1 LPQGQSQEKNM
12 EKILEKDE
20 LLKISEIA
28 DFFGTTPKALRIYE
42 QKGIIIPCK
51 IDPES
56 GYRYYSAD
64 QVKKLNLLIELQE
77 LGFSLNEI
85 KKIMDGGLKSQQFL
99 DALNSKK
106 IQWEQEKSKIQ
117 RKVEAIE
124 KIEIRLKEKL
134 NANKDAGG
142 TTTAEMSAM
151 TEEERAWF
159 LLNAVC
165 IEELKASKNLSEAI
179 WV

>member
-1 LPQGQSQEKNM
+1 M

-124 KIEIRLKEKL
+124 KIESNLTEKL
-134 NANKDAGG
+134 NSKKGADSKAG
-142 TTTAEMSAM
+142 SDISQM
-151 TEEERAWF
+151 TEDERAWF

-165 IEELKASKNLSEAI
+165 IEELKASKLLSEAI

>member
-1 LPQGQSQEKNM
+1 MPQGQSQEKNM
-12 EKILEKDE
+12 EKED

-64 QVKKLNLLIELQE
+64 QVKKLNLLIELQA
-77 LGFSLNEI
+77 LGFSLKEI

-106 IQWEQEKSKIQ
+106 IQWEQEKAKIQ
-117 RKVEAIE
+117 RKIEAIE
-124 KIEIRLKEKL
+124 QIEIKLKEKL
-134 NANKDAGG
+134 NAKKDADS
-142 TTTAEMSAM
+142 TTTAGTAEISGM
-151 TEEERAWF
+151 TEDERAWF

-165 IEELKASKNLSEAI
+165 IEELKVSKLLSEAI
-179 WV
+179 WL

>member
-1 LPQGQSQEKNM
+1 M
-12 EKILEKDE
+12 EKEE

-124 KIEIRLKEKL
+124 KIESNLTEKL
-134 NANKDAGG
+134 NSKKGADSKAG
-142 TTTAEMSAM
+142 SDISQM
-151 TEEERAWF
+151 TEDERAWF

-165 IEELKASKNLSEAI
+165 IEELKASKLLSEAI

>member
-1 LPQGQSQEKNM
+1 M
-12 EKILEKDE
+12 EKDE
-20 LLKISEIA
+20 LLKISELA

-85 KKIMDGGLKSQQFL
+85 KKIMDGGLKSQQFV

-124 KIEIRLKEKL
+124 KIESNLTKKL
-134 NANKDAGG
+134 NSKKGADSKAG
-142 TTTAEMSAM
+142 SDISQM
-151 TEEERAWF
+151 TEDERAWF

>member
-1 LPQGQSQEKNM
+1 M
-12 EKILEKDE
+12 EKED

-42 QKGIIIPCK
+42 QKGIIVPYK

-64 QVKKLNLLIELQE
+64 QVKKLNLLIELQA
-77 LGFSLNEI
+77 LGFSLKEI

-106 IQWEQEKSKIQ
+106 IQWEQEKAKIQ
-117 RKVEAIE
+117 RKIEAIE
-124 KIEIRLKEKL
+124 QIEIKLKEKL
-134 NANKDAGG
+134 NAKKDADSA
-142 TTTAEMSAM
+142 TTAEISGM
-151 TEEERAWF
+151 TEDERAWF

-165 IEELKASKNLSEAI
+165 TEALKVSKLLSEAI

>member
-1 LPQGQSQEKNM
+1 MEKNFG
-12 EKILEKDE
+12 KDE

-77 LGFSLNEI
+77 LGFSVDNCAHLSPYSMTDFSLQSLIFNFPLFLE
-85 KKIMDGGLKSQQFL
+85 SQKRHTLQ
-99 DALNSKK
+99 K
-106 IQWEQEKSKIQ
+106 
-117 RKVEAIE
+117 
-124 KIEIRLKEKL
+124 
-134 NANKDAGG
+134 
-142 TTTAEMSAM
+142 
-151 TEEERAWF
+151 
-159 LLNAVC
+159 
-165 IEELKASKNLSEAI
+165 
-179 WV
+179 

>member
-1 LPQGQSQEKNM
+1 M
-12 EKILEKDE
+12 EKED

-64 QVKKLNLLIELQE
+64 QVKKLNLLIELQA
-77 LGFSLNEI
+77 LGFSLKEI

-99 DALNSKK
+99 DELNSKK
-106 IQWEQEKSKIQ
+106 IQWEQEKAKIQ
-117 RKVEAIE
+117 RKIEAIE
-124 KIEIRLKEKL
+124 QIEIKLKEKL
-134 NANKDAGG
+134 NAKKGSDS
-142 TTTAEMSAM
+142 TTTAEISAM
-151 TEEERAWF
+151 TEDERAWF

-165 IEELKASKNLSEAI
+165 IEELKVSKLLSEAI

>member
-1 LPQGQSQEKNM
+1 M
-12 EKILEKDE
+12 EKDE

-124 KIEIRLKEKL
+124 KIESNLTEKL
-134 NANKDAGG
+134 NSKKGADSKAG
-142 TTTAEMSAM
+142 SDISQM
-151 TEEERAWF
+151 TEDERAWF

-165 IEELKASKNLSEAI
+165 IEELKASKLLSEAI

>member
-1 LPQGQSQEKNM
+1 MPQGQSQEKNM
-12 EKILEKDE
+12 EKED

-64 QVKKLNLLIELQE
+64 QVKKLNLLIELQA
-77 LGFSLNEI
+77 LGFSLKEI

-124 KIEIRLKEKL
+124 KIESNLTEKL
-134 NANKDAGG
+134 NSKKGADSKAG
-142 TTTAEMSAM
+142 SDISQM
-151 TEEERAWF
+151 TEDERAWF

-165 IEELKASKNLSEAI
+165 IEELKASKLLSEAI

>member
-1 LPQGQSQEKNM
+1 M
-12 EKILEKDE
+12 EKED

-64 QVKKLNLLIELQE
+64 QVKKLNLLIELQA
-77 LGFSLNEI
+77 LGFSLKEI
-85 KKIMDGGLKSQQFL
+85 KKIMDGGIKSQQFL

-106 IQWEQEKSKIQ
+106 IQWEQEKAKIQ
-117 RKVEAIE
+117 RKIEAIE
-124 KIEIRLKEKL
+124 QIEIKLKEKL
-134 NANKDAGG
+134 NTKKDADS
-142 TTTAEMSAM
+142 TTTAGMAEISGM
-151 TEEERAWF
+151 TEDDRAWF

-165 IEELKASKNLSEAI
+165 IEELKVSKLLSEAI
-179 WV
+179 WL